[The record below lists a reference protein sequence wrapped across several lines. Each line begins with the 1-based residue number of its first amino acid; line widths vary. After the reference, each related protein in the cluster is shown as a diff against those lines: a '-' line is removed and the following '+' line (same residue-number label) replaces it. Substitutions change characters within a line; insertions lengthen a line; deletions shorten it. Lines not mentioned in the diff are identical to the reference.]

1 MVKKPIYTILFVSWV
16 VLITL
21 LSLFSFSN
29 TDLPSVKIPN
39 IDKLVHFTFY
49 SVATILGVLSL
60 KEFFKVKKVK
70 SLIVWYL
77 VFSLIAYGIIIEV
90 LQNTVTVTRSAEFLD
105 FVANT
110 IGVFIG
116 LIVANRLFLRERI
129 LK

>member
-1 MVKKPIYTILFVSWV
+1 MVKKPIYTILFISWV

-49 SVATILGVLSL
+49 SVAIVLGVLSL
-60 KEFFKVKKVK
+60 KEFFNVKKVK

-90 LQNTVTVTRSAEFLD
+90 LQSTVTVTRSAEFLD

-110 IGVFIG
+110 IGVFAG
-116 LIVANRLFLRERI
+116 LIVANGLFLRERI

>member
-1 MVKKPIYTILFVSWV
+1 MVKKPIYTILFISWV

-49 SVATILGVLSL
+49 SVATVLGVLSL
-60 KEFFKVKKVK
+60 KEFFNVKKVK

-90 LQNTVTVTRSAEFLD
+90 LQSTVTVTRSAEFLD

-110 IGVFIG
+110 TGVFVG

>member
-1 MVKKPIYTILFVSWV
+1 MVKKPIYTILFISWV

-29 TDLPSVKIPN
+29 TDLPSVKIPY

-49 SVATILGVLSL
+49 SVATLLGVLSL
-60 KEFFKVKKVK
+60 KDFFNIKKVK
-70 SLIVWYL
+70 TLIIWYLAFILIV
-77 VFSLIAYGIIIEV
+77 YGIIIEI
-90 LQNTVTVTRSAEFLD
+90 LQHTITVTRSAEFLD

-110 IGVFIG
+110 IGVFVG
-116 LIVANRLFLRERI
+116 LFVAKQLFLKERI

>member
-1 MVKKPIYTILFVSWV
+1 MVKKPIYTILFISWV

-49 SVATILGVLSL
+49 SVATVLGVLSL
-60 KEFFKVKKVK
+60 KEFFNVKKVK

-90 LQNTVTVTRSAEFLD
+90 LQSTVTVTRSAEFLD

-110 IGVFIG
+110 IGVFAG
-116 LIVANRLFLRERI
+116 LIVANGLFLRERI

>member
-1 MVKKPIYTILFVSWV
+1 MVKKPIYTILFISWV

-29 TDLPSVKIPN
+29 TDLPSVKIPY

-49 SVATILGVLSL
+49 SVATLLGVLSL
-60 KEFFKVKKVK
+60 KEFFTVKRVK
-70 SLIVWYL
+70 ILIVWWL
-77 VFSLIAYGIIIEV
+77 VVFLIAYGIIIEV
-90 LQNTVTVTRSAEFLD
+90 LQSAITVTRSAEFLD

-110 IGVFIG
+110 IGVFVG
-116 LIVANRLFLRERI
+116 LFVAKQLFLKERA

>member
-1 MVKKPIYTILFVSWV
+1 MF
-16 VLITL
+16 ITL

-29 TDLPSVKIPN
+29 TDLPSVKIPY

-49 SVATILGVLSL
+49 GIATLLGVLSL
-60 KEFFKVKKVK
+60 KEHFTLKKVK
-70 SLIVWYL
+70 TVIVWYL
-77 VFSLIAYGIIIEV
+77 VVVLVGYGIIIEI
-90 LQNTVTVTRSAEFLD
+90 LQDTITVTRSAEFLD

-116 LIVANRLFLRERI
+116 LFIAKQLFLKERI